1 KTLPLFDNQLMSI
14 KSLSKYLDVPAGTI
28 RDWIYK
34 RQIPYLKAGRLVR
47 FNFSD
52 IRLWLEHGGNGCQLR

>member
-1 KTLPLFDNQLMSI
+1 SI
-14 KSLSKYLDVPAGTI
+14 KSLSKYLDVSAGTI
-28 RDWIYK
+28 RDWVYK

-52 IRLWLEHGGNGCQLR
+52 IRLWLENGGNGCQLK